1 MERDSMLGHGCALFL
16 KERMMDTAD
25 AYSTYICMS
34 CGLFAQRMLKRDNKP
49 YVTHKDIY
57 YCPACNNKTK
67 IAKIRI
73 PYAFKLLLQEMMSMN
88 IAPRMRIKK
97 NQLED

>member
-1 MERDSMLGHGCALFL
+1 MLGHGCALFL